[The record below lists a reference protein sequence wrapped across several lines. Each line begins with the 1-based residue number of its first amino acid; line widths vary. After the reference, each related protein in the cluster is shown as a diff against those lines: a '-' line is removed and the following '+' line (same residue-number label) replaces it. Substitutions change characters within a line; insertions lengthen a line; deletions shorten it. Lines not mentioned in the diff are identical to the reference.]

1 MIMQGDIKR
10 IVDQVNEI
18 VEKLVVRIGVLED
31 EVVVLKAT
39 KEQKPANPEDL
50 ELEDDISDL
59 LSKSFDNSIFF

>member
-31 EVVVLKAT
+31 EVVVLKAA
-39 KEQKPANPEDL
+39 KEQKPANK
-50 ELEDDISDL
+50 STK
-59 LSKSFDNSIFF
+59 SKTLDTNP

>member
-39 KEQKPANPEDL
+39 KEQKPANK
-50 ELEDDISDL
+50 STK
-59 LSKSFDNSIFF
+59 SKTLDTNP